1 MARSSATMIQKSP
14 LLASLLSLIIPG
26 LGQLYTREVT
36 KALCIIG
43 ACLLIGG
50 GMWWF
55 SGLNRLTLGL
65 ALMIVWLSSVLDAYK
80 TAQTFGQPQ
89 DWYFRRA
96 YVVTMLLLVG
106 PLAFPLLW
114 RSPYFSRI
122 AKWGWSGLVTT
133 VAALFLATPYL
144 LHWLVQRIPEL
155 QAVLQQSGIQ
165 P

>member
-1 MARSSATMIQKSP
+1 MVQSAVAITRKSP
-14 LLASLLSLIIPG
+14 LLALLLSLIVPG
-26 LGQLYTREVT
+26 LGQFYTREVT
-36 KALCIIG
+36 KGICILG

-65 ALMIVWLSSVLDAYK
+65 ALIIVWTSAMLDAYK

-96 YVVTMLLLVG
+96 YVVAMLLLVG
-106 PLAFPLLW
+106 PLALPLLW
-114 RSPYFSRI
+114 RSPYFARA
-122 AKWGWSGLVTT
+122 AKWGWTGLVTT
-133 VAALFLATPYL
+133 VAVLFLATPYL
-144 LHWLVQRIPEL
+144 LHWLIQRMPEL
-155 QAVLQQSGIQ
+155 QTVLQQSGLS

>member
-1 MARSSATMIQKSP
+1 MARSSTTMMRKSP
-14 LLASLLSLIIPG
+14 LLASLLSLIVPG
-26 LGQLYTREVT
+26 LGQLYTHEIA
-36 KALCIIG
+36 KAICVIS

-65 ALMIVWLSSVLDAYK
+65 ALMIVWISSVLDAYK

-89 DWYFRRA
+89 DWYFRRS
-96 YVVTMLLLVG
+96 YVVVMLLLVG

-114 RSPYFSRI
+114 RSPYFARA
-122 AKWGWSGLVTT
+122 AKWGWTGLVTT
-133 VAALFLATPYL
+133 MVLLFLATPYL
-144 LHWLVQRIPEL
+144 LHWLIQRMPEL
-155 QAVLQQSGIQ
+155 QAILQQSGTQ

>member
-1 MARSSATMIQKSP
+1 MIQKSP
-14 LLASLLSLIIPG
+14 LLASLLSLIVPG
-26 LGQLYTREVT
+26 LGQLYTHEVT
-36 KALCIIG
+36 KAICVIG

-65 ALMIVWLSSVLDAYK
+65 ALMIVWISSVLDAYK
-80 TAQTFGQPQ
+80 TAQTFGQSQ

-114 RSPYFSRI
+114 HSPYFSRI